1 MSWEDHK
8 YYFLGHDLFR
18 QPNQQHIL
26 RGRNEWAHC
35 GVHTRRRH
43 PCTLWGAVS
52 LLESIMN
59 DDPTIFTGRGFSF
72 SCTWESCRPHIVTLV
87 TYLSLIWRP
96 VWLCDCLVLH
106 TNLAWLVNGNMTYV
120 ILVFPGHQCK
130 HLQWKFTGKEL
141 HFCKRRNVQSLPPT
155 YSGLVPFLER
165 CLPVM
170 MKSLQITND
179 WTKWGYRR
187 CGRCFSRPGEIPSH
201 AWWLGK
207 IINLCVFIF
216 NHPI

>member
-1 MSWEDHK
+1 MGPLWCTHQTASPVHSLRCSVSAGIDHEWRPD
-8 YYFLGHDLFR
+8 YFYRKGFQLFLHLGKLSAPHRHVGDLLIS
-18 QPNQQHIL
+18 NM
-26 RGRNEWAHC
+26 A
-35 GVHTRRRH
+35 T
-43 PCTLWGAVS
+43 
-52 LLESIMN
+52 
-59 DDPTIFTGRGFSF
+59 
-72 SCTWESCRPHIVTLV
+72 
-87 TYLSLIWRP
+87 SLIVR
-96 VWLCDCLVLH
+96 LLGASYQSSLI
-106 TNLAWLVNGNMTYV
+106 GNMIYV
-120 ILVFPGHQCK
+120 ILVFPGHQGK

-187 CGRCFSRPGEIPSH
+187 CGRCFSKPGEIPSH